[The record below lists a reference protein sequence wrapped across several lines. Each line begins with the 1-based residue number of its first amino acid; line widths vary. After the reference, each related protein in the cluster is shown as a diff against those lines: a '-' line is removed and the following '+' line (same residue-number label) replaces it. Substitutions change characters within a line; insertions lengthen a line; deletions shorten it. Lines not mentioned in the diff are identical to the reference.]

1 MSVHFTDKIFKDEKI
16 ILFAEDKVVTAETD
30 LAKLFKD
37 SFEYVVEI
45 LHIQRSC
52 KVDLDGDLVVSTVK
66 NFSQHRSILKIK
78 ENTNS
83 SACFSFYKVSKEDL
97 LYQLNGLDPKK
108 LPLSVIFQR
117 ILFKNVKTYF
127 QSFFLQTL
135 MPLF

>member
-45 LHIQRSC
+45 LHIERSC

-117 ILFKNVKTYF
+117 ILF
-127 QSFFLQTL
+127 
-135 MPLF
+135 